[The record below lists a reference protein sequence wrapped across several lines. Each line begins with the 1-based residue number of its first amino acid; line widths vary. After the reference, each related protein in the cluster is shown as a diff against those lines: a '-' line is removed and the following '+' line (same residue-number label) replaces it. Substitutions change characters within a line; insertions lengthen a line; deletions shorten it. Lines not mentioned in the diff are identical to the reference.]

1 MDLLSTDTSIFNLL
15 IRSDDTIII
24 EFDNEILREYAVT
37 LKKYE
42 DLDAFYNNMETIG
55 GDLYIPNRQVV
66 LSDRRPIS
74 RNTHYLLTQF
84 EAEELK
90 KDPRV
95 EDVDLTYTEKGLEIK
110 PIAVQY
116 SNSWSKQSNA
126 ASSSKNWALLR
137 SFNGYT
143 TAGWG
148 SDGTTT
154 AAGTINITNT
164 GKNVDVVICD
174 GHITNVHPEFAV
186 NIDGSGGTR
195 VVQYNW
201 FQHNVAVK
209 GANSAGTYQYTFPT
223 LGSNDSAHGTHIAGV
238 VAGNTQGW
246 ASSANIYNINPY
258 PYNNDNAA
266 SDVASWP
273 YYVIDYIRAFHNSK
287 PINPVTGVKNPTI
300 VNLSWEL
307 ITSKGLPTIT
317 KIQFQGSTFNQQPP
331 IATYW
336 NAFKN
341 YLGLISSTSDISFG
355 VRDSAL
361 DADIADGLAAGII
374 FVGGAGNY
382 SMYNDVSTGTNFNN
396 ALYITPTTLAYYHRG
411 SSPAAADGV
420 INVSSIDS
428 TTEEKKAGYSNAG
441 PRTDIFAPGTLIV
454 SSWYGTS
461 GTPAVD
467 PRNIAGTTYLSTY
480 SGTSVASAQVAGV
493 LACALETYPRMTY
506 TEAKEYLQAYA
517 TKDQLSTPPNGT
529 EFGQPAIFSNI
540 NGILGGPN
548 LYLKFNK
555 EKLDYAET
563 YPKQNYKQRPT
574 SSRTYPRVKRRL
586 RG

>member
-15 IRSDDTIII
+15 VRSDDGII
-24 EFDNEILREYAVT
+24 EFDNQTLREYVVT
-37 LKKYE
+37 LKKYQ
-42 DLDAFYNNMETIG
+42 DLDAFYNDMETVG

-84 EAEELK
+84 EAEELR

-95 EDVDLTYTEKGLEIK
+95 QDVDLTYTEKGLEIK

-116 SNSWSKQSNA
+116 SNSWSKQLTA
-126 ASSSKNWALLR
+126 APSSKNWALLR

-143 TAGWG
+143 ISGWG
-148 SDGTTT
+148 SDGTNT

-174 GHITNVHPEFAV
+174 GHITNSHPEFAV
-186 NIDGSGGTR
+186 NTDGSGGSR
-195 VVQYNW
+195 VIQYNW
-201 FQHNVAVK
+201 FQHNVAVR
-209 GANSAGTYQYTFPT
+209 GTDAAGTYLYTFPT
-223 LGSNDSAHGTHIAGV
+223 LGYNDSAHGTHIAGV

-258 PYNNDNAA
+258 PSNNDNAA
-266 SDVASWP
+266 TNWS
-273 YYVIDYIRAFHNSK
+273 YYVMDYIRAFHNSK

-307 ITSKGLPTIT
+307 TTSQNLDNIP
-317 KIQFQGSTFNQQPP
+317 KIQFQDVISNKPP
-331 IATYW
+331 APASW

-341 YLGLISSTSDISFG
+341 YLGLISSTSVISFG

-382 SMYNDVSTGTNFNN
+382 SMYNDVSTGLNFNN
-396 ALYITPTTLAYYHRG
+396 ALITSTSLYYYHRG

-428 TTEEKKAGYSNAG
+428 TTEEKKAAYSNAG

-517 TKDQLSTPPNGT
+517 TKDQLSTPLPGT

-548 LYLKFNK
+548 LYLKYPK

-586 RG
+586 KG

>member
-15 IRSDDTIII
+15 VRSDDNIV
-24 EFDNEILREYAVT
+24 ELDNETLREYVVT

-42 DLDAFYNNMETIG
+42 DLDAFYSGMETVG
-55 GDLYIPNRQVV
+55 GDLYIPNRQVS
-66 LSDRRPIS
+66 LADRRPIS

-110 PIAVQY
+110 PTAEQY
-116 SNSWSKQSNA
+116 SNAWSKQSTA
-126 ASSSKNWALLR
+126 TPSSKNWALLR

-148 SDGTTT
+148 SNGTTT
-154 AAGTINITNT
+154 ADGTINITNT

-174 GHITNVHPEFAV
+174 GHILSYHPEFAV
-186 NIDGSGGTR
+186 NADGSGGSR

-201 FQHNVAVK
+201 FQHNVAVR
-209 GANSAGTYQYTFPT
+209 GSNSAGTYQYTFPAA
-223 LGSNDSAHGTHIAGV
+223 GYYDHAHGMHVAGV

-246 ASSANIYNINPY
+246 ARSANIYNISPY
-258 PYNNDNAA
+258 PTNNDNAA
-266 SDVASWP
+266 TNWS
-273 YYVIDYIRAFHNSK
+273 YYVIDYIRAFHNTK
-287 PINPVTGVKNPTI
+287 PINPDTGLKNPTI

-307 ITSKGLPTIT
+307 TTSHDLPSITSIR
-317 KIQFQGSTFNQQPP
+317 FQGQTFNQRAPT
-331 IATYW
+331 ATSW
-336 NAFKN
+336 NEFKN
-341 YLGLISSTSDISFG
+341 YLGLISSTNIINFG
-355 VRDSAL
+355 VRDSGL
-361 DADIADGLAAGII
+361 DADIADALASGSI
-374 FVGGAGNY
+374 FVGGAGNF
-382 SMYNDVSTGTNFNN
+382 SMYNDVSTGVNFNN
-396 ALYITPTTLAYYHRG
+396 AIYIATATPLTYHRG

-420 INVSSIDS
+420 INVSSVDS
-428 TTEEKKAGYSNAG
+428 TVEEKKAAYSNAG

-454 SSWYGTS
+454 SSWYGA
-461 GTPAVD
+461 TPSSTAID
-467 PRNIAGTTYLSTY
+467 PRNIVYAGTTYLSTY
-480 SGTSVASAQVAGV
+480 SGTSVASAQVAGI

-506 TEAKEYLQAYA
+506 TEAKEYIQAYA

-548 LYLKFNK
+548 YYLKYNK

-586 RG
+586 KG